1 MYFSEIKKERCG
13 GGCPQEITGRHHGAD
28 CAGRRLADVGRTFET
43 RVIPGQKQVEVLTYT
58 LLQMEKRIGDGALK
72 VKKTES
78 VTVMMI

>member
-43 RVIPGQKQVEVLTYT
+43 RVIPGQK
-58 LLQMEKRIGDGALK
+58 
-72 VKKTES
+72 
-78 VTVMMI
+78 